1 MYGLSLKNANRVR
14 FESGLGSGI
23 LKGSFSNSKGQT
35 VKKPANKKIISELVY
50 GVHPVRELLL
60 QRKRKVYDILTLAD
74 DPKVWNEIQHLL
86 PKYPYSLHRLS
97 RQQLSDRLGT
107 TDHQGIA
114 ALAEPFAFR
123 KKFFDPKKEPLL
135 VMLDGIQDVR
145 NLGAIIRSAY
155 CTGIDGVIL
164 IQKQGAA
171 LTAPALKASA
181 GLAERMSMYQTTS
194 PALAIQEVKKAGYHV
209 YVAALSNQANA
220 YTLAYEKPLC
230 LIIGSEGQGVSPH
243 SLKAGTIVTLPQKSA
258 DVSYNASV
266 AAGILMSIVTQKVI
280 A

>member
-1 MYGLSLKNANRVR
+1 MKKTAR
-14 FESGLGSGI
+14 
-23 LKGSFSNSKGQT
+23 KT
-35 VKKPANKKIISELVY
+35 VVSELVY
-50 GVHPVRELLL
+50 GVHPVRELLM
-60 QRKRKVYDILTLAD
+60 QKKRKVYEIFILAD
-74 DPKVWNEIQHLL
+74 DPKVWIELQQFL

-97 RQQLSDRLGT
+97 RQQLSDRIGT

-123 KKFFDPKKEPLL
+123 KKFFDVQRDSFL

-155 CTGIDGVIL
+155 CTGVDGVIL

-181 GLAERMSMYQTTS
+181 GLAERMSIYQTTS
-194 PALAIQEVKKAGYHV
+194 AAVAIQELKQAGYNL
-209 YVAALSNQANA
+209 YVAALAKEANA
-220 YTLAYEKPLC
+220 YTLIYQKPLC
-230 LIIGSEGQGVSPH
+230 LVIGSEGKGVSQH
-243 SLKAGTIVTLPQKSA
+243 SLKAGTIVTLPQKSS

-266 AAGILMSIVTQKVI
+266 AAGILMSLIAHQK
-280 A
+280 